1 YVSLAWSDFIREA
14 PYHVVG
20 VDDGGIRAEPSRRL
34 DATMVRSSQPYA
46 FADQFPEVD
55 TLLSDARDLVHSVLS
70 IASVQVDIGSPL
82 PGATVRGELAPQF
95 SVSLAPHE
103 SLRSV
108 TVDFGGRRIY
118 DGPEL
123 PAALRFETQE
133 FEDGEHLLTVTATTA
148 SGAMAVRSAMVRVEN
163 GWSLVDEFLPP
174 IVLFGVLEDRAQTA
188 EATDGWVYT
197 TDHPDRF
204 FGDSH
209 RRVRARDT

>member
-1 YVSLAWSDFIREA
+1 MYKKLLADFIADPKRYMDVGANHLLALEMYRFIDFLEYATPPMETDYKLPAESGEPFLYLDPESRILAAGTDDGRLIYVSLAWSDFIREA

-133 FEDGEHLLTVTATTA
+133 FEDGEL
-148 SGAMAVRSAMVRVEN
+148 
-163 GWSLVDEFLPP
+163 
-174 IVLFGVLEDRAQTA
+174 
-188 EATDGWVYT
+188 
-197 TDHPDRF
+197 
-204 FGDSH
+204 
-209 RRVRARDT
+209 